1 MLSAFFEIWGCLQE
15 LNSTTYV
22 CPHDISNASSTWV
35 GLILGLVL
43 GGVIT
48 WWVYYRQKK
57 ISRQQ
62 DELLD
67 KVKELA
73 EKNVNL
79 EESHEKMLTSIEN
92 FEKHHD
98 RILNQIL
105 KLDEKIDHLLETK

>member
-35 GLILGLVL
+35 GLMLGFVL

-57 ISRQQ
+57 ISKQQ
-62 DELLD
+62 DDLLEN
-67 KVKELA
+67 VKELT
-73 EKNVNL
+73 EKNVIL
-79 EESHEKMLTSIEN
+79 ESHEKMLKSIEE
-92 FEKHHD
+92 FQKHQETS
-98 RILNQIL
+98 LSQIL
-105 KLDEKIDHLLETK
+105 QLDKKIDRLLKK